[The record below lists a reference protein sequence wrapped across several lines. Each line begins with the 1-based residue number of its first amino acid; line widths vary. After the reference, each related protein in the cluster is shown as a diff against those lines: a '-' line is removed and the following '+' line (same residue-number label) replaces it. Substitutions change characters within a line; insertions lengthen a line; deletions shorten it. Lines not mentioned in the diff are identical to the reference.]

1 MQSPFTDVHIL
12 WITAGLGCDGDS
24 VAITAATQPS
34 LEDLVHGIIPGIPKV
49 HFHNPLLAT
58 ENGEAFMR
66 YFHDAAEAAPRI
78 RSFCGAWR
86 DRSPTKPTSRRGYW
100 AAFGA
105 DPVTRQPITTCTWLE
120 SA

>member
-1 MQSPFTDVHIL
+1 LEIPFSEVHIL

-34 LEDLVHGIIPGIPKV
+34 LEDLVQGIIPGIPTV

-66 YFHDAAEAAPRI
+66 YCGWRTRSSGTSVSIPRTSVAGT
-78 RSFCGAWR
+78 RS
-86 DRSPTKPTSRRGYW
+86 SRGR
-100 AAFGA
+100 
-105 DPVTRQPITTCTWLE
+105 
-120 SA
+120 